1 MRKFIYALLLTLP
14 AVPAFA
20 DEKPKEEVVDRDESV
35 LSFTLEND
43 LPANTDQYYTN
54 GFRFTWTSEVNN
66 VPNVVRRGSEPLLGT
81 GERVR
86 WQATFGQN
94 LYTPQDIKLADPP
107 ADDQPYA
114 AWLYGSVGVITDEPY
129 EPDSRFSRVQT
140 SGILSLGVVGPLAMG
155 EQVQDF
161 VHDIVG
167 SPDPQGWDHQLHNEP
182 AVLLMLQRRWV
193 FGAPLASYGGLRVD
207 AAPHTTLA
215 LGNVFT
221 HGAAGITFRLGD
233 PPEGDYGPPR
243 IQPAS
248 PGSGYFGEV
257 VGGDKLGWYVFAGA
271 EGRAVAR
278 NIFLDGNTFQSSPS
292 VDKNIFVGEL
302 SAGAVLTYDDFRI
315 GYTHVIRSP
324 EFEGQSGPSVFGGVT
339 VGWRF

>member
-1 MRKFIYALLLTLP
+1 MRSVIYALLLSLP
-14 AVPAFA
+14 ALPAFA
-20 DEKPKEEVVDRDESV
+20 EGASSDEVDEDESV

-54 GFRFTWTSEVNN
+54 GFRLTWTSEVND
-66 VPNVVRRGSEPLLGT
+66 VPYAVRQGAEPLLNT
-81 GERVR
+81 GGKLR

-94 LYTPQDIKLADPP
+94 LYTPQDIKLEDPP
-107 ADDQPYA
+107 EDDQPYA
-114 AWLYGSVGVITDEPY
+114 AWLYGSVGVISDEPA
-129 EPDSRFSRVQT
+129 EGDRFSGMQT
-140 SGILSLGVVGPLAMG
+140 SALLSLGVVGPAALG
-155 EQVQDF
+155 EPVQDF
-161 VHDIVG
+161 VHDLIG

-193 FGAPLASYGGLRVD
+193 FGAPLANYGGLRVD
-207 AAPHTTLA
+207 AAPHGTIA

-221 HGAAGITFRLGD
+221 HGAAGLTFRFGD

-248 PGSGYFGEV
+248 PGSGYFGPV
-257 VGGDKLGWYVFAGA
+257 VGGDTLGWYVFAGA

-278 NIFLDGNTFQSSPS
+278 NIFLDGNTFEDSPS
-292 VDKNIFVGEL
+292 VDKKIFVGDL
-302 SAGAVLTYDDFRI
+302 SAGFVVTYDDFRI
-315 GYTHVIRSP
+315 AYTHVLRTP
-324 EFEGQSGPSVFGGVT
+324 EFEGQSGPSVFGGIT

>member
-1 MRKFIYALLLTLP
+1 MRTIFLALLLTLP
-14 AVPAFA
+14 ALPAFS
-20 DEKPKEEVVDRDESV
+20 DETPKKKEVDDDESV

-54 GFRFTWTSEVNN
+54 GFRFTWTSQVNN
-66 VPNVVRRGSEPLLGT
+66 VPNVVRSGSEPLLGT
-81 GERVR
+81 GEQTR

-94 LYTPQDIKLADPP
+94 LYTPRDIKLKNPP

-114 AWLYGSVGVITDEPY
+114 AWLYGSVGVINDAPY
-129 EPDSRFSRVQT
+129 EQDSRFSRVQT
-140 SGILSLGVVGPLAMG
+140 SALLSLGVVGPLALG
-155 EQVQDF
+155 EEVQDF
-161 VHDIVG
+161 VHDLIG
-167 SPDPQGWDHQLHNEP
+167 SPDPQGWDNQLNNEP

-221 HGAAGITFRLGD
+221 HGAAGLTFRLGD

-248 PGSGYFGEV
+248 PGSDYFGEV
-257 VGGDKLGWYVFAGA
+257 VGGDRLGWYVFAGA

-278 NIFLDGNTFQSSPS
+278 NIFLDGNTFEDSPS

-315 GYTHVIRSP
+315 AYTHVIRSP
-324 EFEGQSGPSVFGGVT
+324 EFEGQNGPSVFGGIT

>member
-1 MRKFIYALLLTLP
+1 MRKILYALVMVLP
-14 AVPAFA
+14 ALPAA
-20 DEKPKEEVVDRDESV
+20 AEEKPSKDRDRDESV

-54 GFRFTWTSEVNN
+54 GFRFTWTSQVNDI
-66 VPNVVRRGSEPLLGT
+66 PNWVRSGSEPLVGT
-81 GERVR
+81 GEEVR

-107 ADDQPYA
+107 PDDQPYA
-114 AWLYGSVGVITDEPY
+114 AWLYGSIGVITDKPY
-129 EPDSRFSRVQT
+129 ERDSRFSRVQT
-140 SGILSLGVVGPLAMG
+140 SAILSLGVIGPLALG
-155 EQVQDF
+155 EEVQDF

-167 SPDPQGWDHQLHNEP
+167 SPDPQGWDHQLKNEP

-193 FGAPLASYGGLRVD
+193 FGAPLADLGGLRID
-207 AAPHTTLA
+207 AAPHATAA

-221 HGAAGITFRLGD
+221 HAAAGITFRFGD
-233 PPEGDYGPPR
+233 PPDGDYGPPR

-257 VGGDKLGWYVFAGA
+257 VGGDRLGWYVFAGA

-278 NIFLDGNTFQSSPS
+278 NIFLDGNTFEDSPS

-324 EFEGQSGPSVFGGVT
+324 EFEGQAGPSIFGGIT